1 MAFLRKFSDV
11 SCAITARLGASDAED
26 ERALARKGSGR
37 EWDGSSAQEKCD
49 GDGGDSKPHV
59 RYQLSNHAR
68 QATGTNPNQ
77 VTQTRKTW

>member
-37 EWDGSSAQEKCD
+37 EWDGSSAQEKCG
-49 GDGGDSKPHV
+49 GDGGGGGDETT
-59 RYQLSNHAR
+59 L
-68 QATGTNPNQ
+68 NPMSAISYRTMPGRLR
-77 VTQTRKTW
+77 TQTKT